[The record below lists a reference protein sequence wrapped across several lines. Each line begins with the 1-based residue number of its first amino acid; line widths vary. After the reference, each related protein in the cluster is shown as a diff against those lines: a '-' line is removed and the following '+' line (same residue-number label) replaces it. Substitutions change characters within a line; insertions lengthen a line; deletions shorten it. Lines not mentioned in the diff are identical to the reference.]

1 MNKLSFLKISV
12 FSSLV
17 LLSAFNFLSASY
29 PDKTIKIVVHTK
41 PGGAIDIM
49 ARQVAQIA
57 MTYTDESVVVVNKP
71 GGSGL
76 IAMANTYY
84 SKPDGYT
91 ILAFPA
97 AFLAPIQTTD
107 IGFGLKD
114 FHYLAC
120 MTVSPEAIITSKKSN
135 LATFEDILEAALAYP
150 GKQKWCGPGSGSLDH
165 LMAVKIWD
173 KAGMEAKWIPYGGGG
188 PAIAAVM
195 GNHSDVYVGNPE
207 DIRGREE
214 NLRIAAVASP
224 TRLKSFPNA
233 PIFAES
239 GVDLTE
245 DVMWRGFAV
254 RKGIKPEAVTYLVDL
269 LRKVSEDERW
279 KRFVRE
285 MRLQPVFW
293 TDDEFFQVVFR
304 DAESSQTYL
313 RKAGFKIGSV
323 PESAPLP
330 GIMFAGVVI
339 FFLFLGFFV
348 LRRRGI
354 KLSQGTVISL
364 IGIALAMVF
373 FFMSTYFPPPRGGTV
388 VGAATVPQVWA
399 LLLSIMG
406 LLVFRSMYLGRDT
419 EPTRES
425 SYVRPVVYMILIAA
439 LYTFLI
445 PLAGFFIATA
455 TMLVGGMLV
464 MGYRKYAKL
473 ILIAAAVL
481 GFMYVVFLKTL
492 VVPLPEGVLL

>member
-1 MNKLSFLKISV
+1 MSV
-12 FSSLV
+12 V
-17 LLSAFNFLSASY
+17 GMGAEY

-57 MTYTDESVVVVNKP
+57 MSYTDESVVVVNKS

-91 ILAFPA
+91 VLAFPA

-107 IGFGLKD
+107 IGFGLEN
-114 FHYLAC
+114 FQYLAC
-120 MTVSPEAIITSKKSN
+120 MTVSPEAIITSKNSD
-135 LATFEDILEAALAYP
+135 LATFEDILSAAKAEP

-188 PAIAAVM
+188 PAITAVM

-207 DIRGREE
+207 DILGREE
-214 NLRIAAVASP
+214 NLRIAAVANP
-224 TRLKSFPNA
+224 TRLDSFPFA
-233 PIFAES
+233 PTFTEFGI
-239 GVDLTE
+239 DLTD

-254 RKGIKPEAVTYLVDL
+254 KKGTDPKAVSYLVDL
-269 LRKVSEDERW
+269 LHKVSKDERW
-279 KRFVRE
+279 GKFVRT
-285 MRLQPVFW
+285 MRLQSVFLE
-293 TDDEFFQVVFR
+293 DEEFTQVVNR
-304 DAESSQTYL
+304 DAESSKTYL

-330 GIMFAGVVI
+330 GILFAGAVM
-339 FFLFLGFFV
+339 FLLLPGSFV
-348 LRRRGI
+348 LRRKGK
-354 KLSQGTVISL
+354 KLSQVAVISL
-364 IGIALAMVF
+364 IGIALAIVF
-373 FFMSTYFPPPRGGTV
+373 FFESTYFPPPREGTV

-399 LLLSIMG
+399 LLLTILG
-406 LLVFRSMYLGRDT
+406 LLVFRSVSVGKDA
-419 EPTRES
+419 EPNREGHS
-425 SYVRPVVYMILIAA
+425 VRSVIRITLLAA
-439 LYTFLI
+439 LYTILI
-445 PLAGFFIATA
+445 PLAGFFTA
-455 TMLVGGMLV
+455 TMIMLVGGMLV
-464 MGYRKYAKL
+464 MGYRQYAKL

-481 GFMYVVFLKTL
+481 VFMYIVFLKTL